1 MIQGKTMEFEKIIEK
16 FGIYFTEIGLSK
28 TYGRLF
34 GHFITIQQPV
44 SMGEL
49 VEKLQISKST
59 ASTEIRRLLAM
70 GVIERV
76 LLPNE
81 RADFYQLKKN
91 IWAVN
96 LGQKIQDIKKLRE
109 IVEEVP
115 LQKLKKLDSL
125 KDLGDY
131 CDFMEVELKQLVKK
145 YAKFIEEKSQIKALH
160 SGSYI
165 EKGKKN
171 QNLMIQWFK
180 FNALSEEFA
189 DKMTSLASLGMES
202 FRSVEMDFLL
212 AYPHAMKEDPNLAC
226 FDGLKGTQLK
236 NCMNAKLQH
245 IFHMRPSDL
254 NDGVRSLMMDAYY
267 YIVTIKDEF
276 SDKVQGFITFL
287 SGGPIP
293 SGEFKITVLA
303 VDKEARREGL
313 AGCLINS
320 LKKIGIKSKKLF
332 VCTRPSNS
340 GAINAYKK
348 WGFVED
354 LEAQKAHSHFINGH
368 WIHLVRCE
376 L

>member
-1 MIQGKTMEFEKIIEK
+1 MECEKIIEK

-34 GHFITIQQPV
+34 GYFMIVKQPI

-70 GVIERV
+70 GVIEKV

-96 LGQKIQDIKKLRE
+96 LSQKIQDIKKLRD

-115 LQKLKKLDSL
+115 LQFKKLNSF
-125 KDLGDY
+125 KNLGDY
-131 CDFMEVELKQLVKK
+131 CDFMEAELKLLVKK
-145 YAKFIEEKSQIKALH
+145 YAKFSEEKSKMETVS

-171 QNLMIQWFK
+171 QRLIIQWSK
-180 FNALSEEFA
+180 LDALSEEFA
-189 DKMTSLASLGMES
+189 DKMTSLADLGMES
-202 FRSVEMDFLL
+202 FRSVEIDFLL
-212 AYPHAMKEDPNLAC
+212 AYPHAIKEDSNLAC
-226 FDGLKGTQLK
+226 FDGLKGTKLED
-236 NCMNAKLQH
+236 CMNAKLHQ

-254 NDGVRSLMMDAYY
+254 NDGVRSLMAGAYY
-267 YIVTIKDEF
+267 YFVTIKDEL
-276 SDKVQGFITFL
+276 SEKIQGFITFL

-293 SGEFKITVLA
+293 NDEFKITVLA
-303 VDKEARREGL
+303 VDKDVRREGL
-313 AGCLINS
+313 AGFLINS
-320 LKKIGIKSKKLF
+320 LKKIGVKSKKLF
-332 VCTRPSNS
+332 VCTRPSNF
-340 GAINAYKK
+340 GAISVYKK

-354 LEAQKAHSHFINGH
+354 LEAHRMHPHFINGH
-368 WIHLVRCE
+368 WVHLVRFE
-376 L
+376 